1 MCATN
6 STFSNLATIG
16 ALSVLLTVVGTG
28 STTSAQENAHP
39 APASAQTPSDDV
51 IRENASRAQGKEAF
65 IRVIEPGSWL
75 SESLK
80 GKEVVT
86 VEGDAAGTVSDVLIG
101 PDGQIDGLVLSRGG
115 LFGIGSA
122 TFAIDVG
129 FFELLPG
136 ASQAQADRISQT
148 HPATA
153 PAPTADGTSTEQ
165 SPHSAASGAIKLGPD
180 GLPQHL
186 VVRLSLK
193 ELDGAPLLEGR

>member
-1 MCATN
+1 MRATN
-6 STFSNLATIG
+6 STLSNIATIG
-16 ALSVLLTVVGTG
+16 ALSVLLTTAGAG
-28 STTSAQENAHP
+28 STTSAQENVQS
-39 APASAQTPSDDV
+39 APASAQSLSDDV
-51 IRENASRAQGKEAF
+51 IRENANRAQGKEAF

-115 LFGIGSA
+115 LLGIGTA
-122 TFAIDVG
+122 TFAINVD

-136 ASQAQADRISQT
+136 ASQGEADHTSQT
-148 HPATA
+148 YPATA
-153 PAPTADGTSTEQ
+153 PAPTVTGTEQ
-165 SPHSAASGAIKLGPD
+165 PPHSPASGAIKLGPD

>member
-6 STFSNLATIG
+6 STLSTLATIG
-16 ALSVLLTVVGTG
+16 ALSVVLSIVGTG
-28 STTSAQENAHP
+28 STTSAQENVQS
-39 APASAQTPSDDV
+39 APASAQSPLNDV
-51 IRENASRAQGKEAF
+51 IRENANRAQGKEAF

-115 LFGIGSA
+115 LFGIGTA
-122 TFAIDVG
+122 TFAINVE

-136 ASQAQADRISQT
+136 ATQGEADHTSQT
-148 HPATA
+148 YPSTA
-153 PAPTADGTSTEQ
+153 PAPTVTATTEQ
-165 SPHSAASGAIKLGPD
+165 SPHSAESGAIKLGPD

-186 VVRLSLK
+186 VVRLSLT